1 MAVSDRFRV
10 ATPLEVDG
18 WEIIEALEQH
28 ALFDEFTKR
37 LDTAIDLLHEGQALW
52 RNHLKDGQWSIEATQ
67 TVAEVRRLAYNIRQ
81 RFDGASGDLAT
92 CIRWAVSAGS
102 TVTDSE
108 CVAALAMD
116 RACWAI
122 ESLAAWLEGIDQRL
136 AGCANGV
143 GALMPASE
151 GQRTALVQ
159 LVRDNQAV
167 IEMETRERVAD
178 LLGEARHYMTIAQ
191 VYASPLMSAMDKA
204 RISAAASKAGRSSA
218 SVRQEGT
225 SDRNRR
231 ICAAGRRMLE
241 NGVPKRDVAGKIA
254 NSAAAEKEPG
264 GDKLSTRQLRN
275 ILRAGGVPI

>member
-1 MAVSDRFRV
+1 MSDRFRV
-10 ATPLEVDG
+10 ATPLDVDG
-18 WEIIEALEQH
+18 WEITEALENY
-28 ALFDEFTKR
+28 ALFDEFAER

-52 RNHLKDGQWSIEATQ
+52 RDHLKDGQWSSEATQ

-102 TVTDSE
+102 TVTDSQ

-122 ESLAAWLEGIDQRL
+122 EAMSAWLGGIDQRL
-136 AGCANGV
+136 VGCANGL
-143 GALMPASE
+143 GALTPASE
-151 GQRTALVQ
+151 GLRTALVQ

-167 IEMETRERVAD
+167 FEMETRERVAD

-204 RISAAASKAGRSSA
+204 RISAAASKAGRLSA
-218 SVRQEGT
+218 AVRQEGK
-225 SDRNRR
+225 SERDRR
-231 ICAAGRRMLE
+231 ICAAARRMLASD
-241 NGVPKRDVAGKIA
+241 VPSRDVVGKIA
-254 NSAAAEKEPG
+254 NSAVAEKEPG
-264 GDKLSTRQLRN
+264 GDKLSTKQLRS